1 MYAIIKCGGK
11 QYKVSEGDI
20 LDIDYTGKAAKETL
34 EITDV
39 LAVNNGELVTGDA
52 VSNAKV
58 EAEVVLDGTGVNRDR
73 KVIIYKKRRRKD
85 SKLKRG
91 FRKSFTKINNRDS
104 AGRRLGVKKYGGEV
118 VRSGNIIIRQR
129 GTKVHVGQN
138 VGIGKDHTIYA
149 LIDGVVKFEIKDKKR
164 KKVSVYAS

>member
-20 LDIDYTGKAAKETL
+20 LDVDYTGQVAKETL

-39 LAVNNGELVTGDA
+39 LAINNGELITGEA
-52 VSNAKV
+52 VANATV
-58 EAEVVLDGTGVNRDR
+58 SAEVVLDGTGVNRAR

-91 FRKSFTKINNRDS
+91 FRKSFTKIR
-104 AGRRLGVKKYGGEV
+104 
-118 VRSGNIIIRQR
+118 IIKI
-129 GTKVHVGQN
+129 
-138 VGIGKDHTIYA
+138 A
-149 LIDGVVKFEIKDKKR
+149 
-164 KKVSVYAS
+164 A

>member
-11 QYKVSEGDI
+11 QYKVQQGDI
-20 LDIDYTGKAAKETL
+20 LDIDYLGKEAKETL

-39 LAVNNGELVTGDA
+39 LALNDGELKTGDA
-52 VSNAKV
+52 VANAKV

-91 FRKSFTKINNRDS
+91 FRKSFTKIRITS
-104 AGRRLGVKKYGGEV
+104 IA
-118 VRSGNIIIRQR
+118 
-129 GTKVHVGQN
+129 
-138 VGIGKDHTIYA
+138 A
-149 LIDGVVKFEIKDKKR
+149 
-164 KKVSVYAS
+164 

>member
-20 LDIDYTGKAAKETL
+20 LDVDYTSLSAKETL

-39 LAVNNGELVTGDA
+39 LAINNGELKTGDA
-52 VSNAKV
+52 VANAKV
-58 EAEVVLDGTGVNRDR
+58 EAVVVLDGTGVNRAR

-91 FRKSFTKINNRDS
+91 FRKSFTKIR
-104 AGRRLGVKKYGGEV
+104 
-118 VRSGNIIIRQR
+118 IIKI
-129 GTKVHVGQN
+129 
-138 VGIGKDHTIYA
+138 A
-149 LIDGVVKFEIKDKKR
+149 
-164 KKVSVYAS
+164 A

>member
-11 QYKVSEGDI
+11 QYKVQQGDI
-20 LDIDYTGKAAKETL
+20 LDIDYLGKAAKETL

-39 LAVNNGELVTGDA
+39 LALNDGELKTGEA
-52 VSNAKV
+52 VASAKV

-91 FRKSFTKINNRDS
+91 FRKSFTKIRITS
-104 AGRRLGVKKYGGEV
+104 IA
-118 VRSGNIIIRQR
+118 
-129 GTKVHVGQN
+129 
-138 VGIGKDHTIYA
+138 A
-149 LIDGVVKFEIKDKKR
+149 
-164 KKVSVYAS
+164 

>member
-20 LDIDYTGKAAKETL
+20 LDVDYTGLTAKETL

-39 LAVNNGELVTGDA
+39 LAINNGELKTGEA
-52 VSNAKV
+52 VANANV
-58 EAEVVLDGTGVNRDR
+58 SAVVVLDGTGVNRAK

-91 FRKSFTKINNRDS
+91 FRKSFTKIR
-104 AGRRLGVKKYGGEV
+104 
-118 VRSGNIIIRQR
+118 I
-129 GTKVHVGQN
+129 TK
-138 VGIGKDHTIYA
+138 IA
-149 LIDGVVKFEIKDKKR
+149 
-164 KKVSVYAS
+164 A

>member
-20 LDIDYTGKAAKETL
+20 LDVDYTGQAAKETL

-39 LAVNNGELVTGDA
+39 LAINNGELKTGDA
-52 VSNAKV
+52 VANATV
-58 EAEVVLDGTGVNRDR
+58 SAEVVLDGTGVNRAK

-91 FRKSFTKINNRDS
+91 FRKSFTKIR
-104 AGRRLGVKKYGGEV
+104 
-118 VRSGNIIIRQR
+118 IIKI
-129 GTKVHVGQN
+129 
-138 VGIGKDHTIYA
+138 A
-149 LIDGVVKFEIKDKKR
+149 
-164 KKVSVYAS
+164 A

>member
-20 LDIDYTGKAAKETL
+20 LDIDYTGQAAKETL

-39 LAVNNGELVTGDA
+39 LAINDGELKIGEA
-52 VSNAKV
+52 VANATV
-58 EAEVVLDGTGVNRDR
+58 SAEVVLDGTGVNRAK

-91 FRKSFTKINNRDS
+91 FRKSFTKIR
-104 AGRRLGVKKYGGEV
+104 
-118 VRSGNIIIRQR
+118 I
-129 GTKVHVGQN
+129 TK
-138 VGIGKDHTIYA
+138 IA
-149 LIDGVVKFEIKDKKR
+149 
-164 KKVSVYAS
+164 A

>member
-20 LDIDYTGKAAKETL
+20 LDVDYTGKTAKETL

-39 LAVNNGELVTGDA
+39 LAINDGELKIGDA
-52 VSNAKV
+52 VANAKV
-58 EAEVVLDGTGVNRDR
+58 EAVVVLDGTGVNRAK

-91 FRKSFTKINNRDS
+91 FRKSFTKIR
-104 AGRRLGVKKYGGEV
+104 
-118 VRSGNIIIRQR
+118 IIKI
-129 GTKVHVGQN
+129 
-138 VGIGKDHTIYA
+138 A
-149 LIDGVVKFEIKDKKR
+149 
-164 KKVSVYAS
+164 A

>member
-20 LDIDYTGKAAKETL
+20 LDVDYTGLTAKETL

-39 LAVNNGELVTGDA
+39 LAINNGELKIGEA
-52 VSNAKV
+52 VANAKV
-58 EAEVVLDGTGVNRDR
+58 EAVVVLDGTGVNRAK

-91 FRKSFTKINNRDS
+91 FRKSFTKIR
-104 AGRRLGVKKYGGEV
+104 
-118 VRSGNIIIRQR
+118 I
-129 GTKVHVGQN
+129 TK
-138 VGIGKDHTIYA
+138 IA
-149 LIDGVVKFEIKDKKR
+149 
-164 KKVSVYAS
+164 A